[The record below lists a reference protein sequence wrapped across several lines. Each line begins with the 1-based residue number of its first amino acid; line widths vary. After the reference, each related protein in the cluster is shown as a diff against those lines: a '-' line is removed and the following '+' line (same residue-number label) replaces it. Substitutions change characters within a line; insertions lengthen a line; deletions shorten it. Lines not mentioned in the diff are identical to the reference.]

1 MAVGLWGVQ
10 ELADLRRLASEGA
23 SGPEIASRLG
33 RSTGAVQQK
42 ALELGIELMRVD
54 QTGWRRGEPA
64 SPAGDGAGC
73 PSEKQAPDGRRRP
86 M

>member
-1 MAVGLWGVQ
+1 MGRWDAH

-42 ALELGIELMRVD
+42 ALELGIELVRVD
-54 QTGWRRGEPA
+54 QTGWRHDDQR
-64 SPAGDGAGC
+64 
-73 PSEKQAPDGRRRP
+73 KRT
-86 M
+86 